1 MSVERNS
8 VEAFDPA
15 SLSEDVD
22 LDLDRRK
29 RILHAESIAARG
41 DHWEVLGLAWN
52 APVET
57 VKSAYLEAAKVF
69 HPDRYAGKR
78 LGSYRGRLEKIFQ
91 RVTEARDALADEV
104 RRAAYAKQTAPA
116 TEFAK
121 MEARKIED
129 ERRSAERRA
138 RLSRTNPLVARATR
152 VGDLVTRGKAA
163 MQAGQYA
170 QAANDLLLAQSME
183 PSNAEIATLAAEARR
198 RSAAQR
204 ATEHWEKAQAAEA
217 MGSWPSAVAEYK
229 AAVEADPRHV
239 RAAAAGARAAITLG
253 DLGQAR
259 ELAQAAVRAQPG
271 AGMAHEALGLVLE
284 AQGDKKEARRA
295 MERALELD
303 PKLETAKER
312 LRKLRWGIL
321 G

>member
-8 VEAFDPA
+8 GEGFDPA
-15 SLSEDVD
+15 SLSEDVE

-29 RILHAESIAARG
+29 RILHAESICAEG
-41 DHWEVLGLAWN
+41 THWEVLGLPWN
-52 APVET
+52 APVEA
-57 VKSAYLEAAKVF
+57 VKAAYLESAKVF

-78 LGSYRGRLEKIFQ
+78 LGSYRGRLERVFR
-91 RVTEARDALADEV
+91 RVTEARDALADEG
-104 RRAAYAKQTAPA
+104 RRAAYARQTAPA

-129 ERRSAERRA
+129 ERRAVERRA
-138 RLSRTNPLVARATR
+138 RLARTNPLVARASR
-152 VGDLVTRGKAA
+152 VGDLVARGK
-163 MQAGQYA
+163 QALESGNFS

-183 PSNAEIATLAAEARR
+183 PSNAEIATLAAEAKRR
-198 RSAAQR
+198 GSAQR
-204 ATEHWEKAQAAEA
+204 ASEHWEKAQAADA
-217 MGSWPSAVAEYK
+217 MGSWSSAVAEYR
-229 AAVEADPRHV
+229 AAVEADPRHF

-253 DLGQAR
+253 DLGVAR